1 MNLPSTVLRPAKPTF
16 EEGLVFARYFDEV
29 TEGFFRFMLGRRV
42 VEIVATAY
50 TQPGHDLSYENI
62 TFAERDD
69 VIIGVASAYT
79 AEQHR
84 RASDE
89 PLKRAAG
96 SSAFRMS
103 VVGTLF
109 APLIRILDTIADG
122 DFYLQAIA
130 IDKQHRGQ
138 GLGSALIDAI
148 EDQAIAAGSTRLSL
162 DVSAGNKTALRL
174 YEHRGMTVESEW
186 PKRLKIPGLRFLRMT
201 KAL

>member
-1 MNLPSTVLRPAKPTF
+1 MNQLSTILRAAKPTY

-29 TEGFFRFMLGRRV
+29 TEGFFRLMLGRRV

-69 VIIGVASAYT
+69 VIIGVACAYT

-96 SSAFRMS
+96 SSAFRIS

-109 APLIRILDTIADG
+109 APLTRILDTIADG
-122 DFYLQAIA
+122 DFYLLAIA
-130 IDKQHRGQ
+130 IDKKHRGQ
-138 GLGSALIDAI
+138 GLGSALIDEI

-162 DVSAGNKTALRL
+162 DVSVGNKTALRL
-174 YEHRGMTVESEW
+174 YEHRGMTVEAEW
-186 PKRLKIPGLRFLRMT
+186 PKRLRIPGLRFLRMT
-201 KAL
+201 KPL